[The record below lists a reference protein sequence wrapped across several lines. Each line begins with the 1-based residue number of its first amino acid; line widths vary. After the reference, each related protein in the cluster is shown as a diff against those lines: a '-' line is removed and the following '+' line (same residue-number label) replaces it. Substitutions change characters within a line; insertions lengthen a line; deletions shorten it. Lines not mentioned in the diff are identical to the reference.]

1 MTHRHAL
8 KNDMR
13 VSKVTELTTPGS
25 RTKRKMLHDD
35 NDTEAKDSA
44 LVMKKGGT
52 SKFRA
57 AIVFPFSENR
67 KSGASRNGRDLRV
80 IFICPVT
87 LTSVQYYTLTPTLT
101 PFHKGAQR
109 KERKSL
115 IIGRNRTWVL
125 ITMKS
130 KSRTWLGMM
139 KSASFTIRVRAG
151 TASKY
156 RAGNSRTTRT
166 LRRVPVAVSSFAS
179 SMTPCAAFISCF
191 TKMLI
196 GGCLVVAGL

>member
-52 SKFRA
+52 SNFRA

-67 KSGASRNGRDLRV
+67 NLARAEMAE
-80 IFICPVT
+80 
-87 LTSVQYYTLTPTLT
+87 TSESFLFVQLPSPTVQYYTLTPTLT
-101 PFHKGAQR
+101 PIHKGAQR
-109 KERKSL
+109 KER
-115 IIGRNRTWVL
+115 N
-125 ITMKS
+125 
-130 KSRTWLGMM
+130 
-139 KSASFTIRVRAG
+139 
-151 TASKY
+151 
-156 RAGNSRTTRT
+156 
-166 LRRVPVAVSSFAS
+166 P
-179 SMTPCAAFISCF
+179 
-191 TKMLI
+191 
-196 GGCLVVAGL
+196 

>member
-1 MTHRHAL
+1 
-8 KNDMR
+8 
-13 VSKVTELTTPGS
+13 
-25 RTKRKMLHDD
+25 MLHDD

-67 KSGASRNGRDLRV
+67 NLARAEMAE
-80 IFICPVT
+80 
-87 LTSVQYYTLTPTLT
+87 TSESFLFVQLPSPTVQYYTLTPTLT
-101 PFHKGAQR
+101 PIHKGAQR

-125 ITMKS
+125 ITTKS
-130 KSRTWLGMM
+130 KSRTWPGTM
-139 KSASFTIRVRAG
+139 KSASSTIRVRAG

-166 LRRVPVAVSSFAS
+166 LRRVPVAVLSFAS

>member
-67 KSGASRNGRDLRV
+67 NLARAEMAE
-80 IFICPVT
+80 
-87 LTSVQYYTLTPTLT
+87 TSESFLFVQLPSPQY
-101 PFHKGAQR
+101 
-109 KERKSL
+109 S
-115 IIGRNRTWVL
+115 
-125 ITMKS
+125 
-130 KSRTWLGMM
+130 
-139 KSASFTIRVRAG
+139 
-151 TASKY
+151 
-156 RAGNSRTTRT
+156 TTH
-166 LRRVPVAVSSFAS
+166 
-179 SMTPCAAFISCF
+179 
-191 TKMLI
+191 
-196 GGCLVVAGL
+196 